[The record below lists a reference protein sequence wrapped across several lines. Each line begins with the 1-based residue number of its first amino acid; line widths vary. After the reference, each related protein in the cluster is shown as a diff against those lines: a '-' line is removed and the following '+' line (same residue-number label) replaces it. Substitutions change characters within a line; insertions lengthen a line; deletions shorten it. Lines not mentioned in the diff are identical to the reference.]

1 MNTDFFAGAAASY
14 DQDGHRV
21 GNVDNIA
28 RAMITAVQFE
38 QSMRLMDFGSGTG
51 LLLERIGSLVGEI
64 TAADAGFSDIEVTT
78 ASIARKPHGD
88 FPVFL
93 LTARR

>member
-1 MNTDFFAGAAASY
+1 
-14 DQDGHRV
+14 
-21 GNVDNIA
+21 
-28 RAMITAVQFE
+28 
-38 QSMRLMDFGSGTG
+38 
-51 LLLERIGSLVGEI
+51 LLERIGPLVGEI